1 MVMLLVIEPHDRHQ
15 QWLGVA
21 PLEAARA
28 ILDRVADRANGAT
41 GITPEGVI
49 RNGDKAQEI
58 LKLIDED
65 EDITTLVLAA
75 GTGREGPGP
84 LVSSLGRTAGTFPI
98 PVTIVPGHFGDEDLD
113 GVS

>member
-1 MVMLLVIEPHDRHQ
+1 MIATSNGSGSRLYRQRGPSSTASLTVPMV
-15 QWLGVA
+15 
-21 PLEAARA
+21 
-28 ILDRVADRANGAT
+28 AT